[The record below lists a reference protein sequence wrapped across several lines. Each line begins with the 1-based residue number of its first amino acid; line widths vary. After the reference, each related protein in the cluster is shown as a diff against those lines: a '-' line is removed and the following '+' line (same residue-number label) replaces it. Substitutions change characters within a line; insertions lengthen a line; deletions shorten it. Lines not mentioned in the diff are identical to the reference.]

1 MKTIPSLAALLFVAA
16 QAMQPYAYAEPKP
29 NPVVRMSTTLGDIEI
44 ELYPD
49 KAPLTVR
56 NFLKYV
62 NSNFYNGTV
71 FHRVIP
77 GFMIQGGGFQTGL
90 RQKTARAPIKNEAG
104 NGLKNLAGTVAMART
119 PDPHSA
125 AAQFFI
131 NAVDNGFLDHTAKTP
146 TGWGYCVFGKVISGM
161 DVVQKIEAVP
171 TATVGPFENVPE
183 QDVLIKKME
192 VVQKPAA
199 G

>member
-1 MKTIPSLAALLFVAA
+1 MKTIPSLAALLFIAA
-16 QAMQPYAYAEPKP
+16 QAIQPYAYAEPTP

-71 FHRVIP
+71 FHRVMP
-77 GFMIQGGGFQTGL
+77 GFMIQSGGFQTGL
-90 RQKTARAPIKNEAG
+90 RQKTARAPIKNEAN

-119 PDPHSA
+119 ADPHSA

-131 NAVDNGFLDHTAKTP
+131 NTVDNGFLDHTAKTQ

-183 QDVLIKKME
+183 QDVQIKKME
-192 VVQKPAA
+192 VVQKPV
-199 G
+199 GG